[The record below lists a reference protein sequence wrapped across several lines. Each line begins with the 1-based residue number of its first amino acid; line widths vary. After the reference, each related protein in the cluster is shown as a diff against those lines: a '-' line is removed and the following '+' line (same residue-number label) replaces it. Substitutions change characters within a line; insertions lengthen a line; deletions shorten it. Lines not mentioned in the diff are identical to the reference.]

1 MHKVSIIIPI
11 YNVEQYLVKC
21 LDSVVNQT
29 YKNLEII
36 CVNDCSPDNSSEI
49 LKEYA
54 AKDNRIKIINHKKNG
69 GLSAARNTGMD
80 NATGEYIYFLD
91 SDDWIDSDYI
101 EKMVN
106 KIIETDA
113 DIVID
118 KNVITEKENFSAPY
132 KHPSHK
138 EEYTNNFIT
147 KDEIVNIMVNAW
159 SKMLKT
165 DFIRRKNLRFPEG
178 YINEDL
184 YFHYIALAQTDKAY
198 FFDGANY
205 HYLSR
210 DAGISKTEENKDI
223 ETMKIFSLLYDY
235 FKEHNLLNEGIKIFA
250 VMPFYSINSEE
261 KYSFFKEYF
270 NKVKD
275 YILEND
281 KLYNGIETFF
291 MESILN
297 TSDYEDYIKHFPKS
311 VAISYIKNKK
321 KK

>member
-1 MHKVSIIIPI
+1 MNKVSVVIPI
-11 YNVEQYLVKC
+11 YNVENYLKKC
-21 LDSVVNQT
+21 LDSVINQT

>member
-1 MHKVSIIIPI
+1 MNKVSVVIPI
-11 YNVEQYLVKC
+11 YNVENYLRKC
-21 LDSVVNQT
+21 LDSVCNQT
-29 YKNLEII
+29 YENLEII
-36 CVNDCSPDNSSEI
+36 CVNDCSPENSSEI

-311 VAISYIKNKK
+311 VVISYIKNKK

>member
-1 MHKVSIIIPI
+1 
-11 YNVEQYLVKC
+11 
-21 LDSVVNQT
+21 
-29 YKNLEII
+29 
-36 CVNDCSPDNSSEI
+36 
-49 LKEYA
+49 
-54 AKDNRIKIINHKKNG
+54 
-69 GLSAARNTGMD
+69 MD

-311 VAISYIKNKK
+311 VVISYIKNKK

>member
-311 VAISYIKNKK
+311 VVISYIKNKK

>member
-1 MHKVSIIIPI
+1 MNKVSVVIPI
-11 YNVEQYLVKC
+11 YNVENYLRKC
-21 LDSVVNQT
+21 LDSVCNQT
-29 YKNLEII
+29 YENLEII

-270 NKVKD
+270 NNVKD

-311 VAISYIKNKK
+311 VVISYIKNKK